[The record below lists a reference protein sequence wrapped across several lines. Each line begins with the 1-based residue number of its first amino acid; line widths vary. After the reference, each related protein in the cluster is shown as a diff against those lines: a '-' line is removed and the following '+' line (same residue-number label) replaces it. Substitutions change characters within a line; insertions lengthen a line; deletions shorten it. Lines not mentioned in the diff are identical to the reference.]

1 MACVI
6 YLLYSTVRAK
16 LGSLDTNASL
26 HCLPP
31 LSTVGEKRLGAGG
44 GVEKAKRL
52 ARRQVEAEGLGVQ
65 NQLQVMGVPSGHL
78 HTTTRFWFEG
88 DVQP

>member
-31 LSTVGEKRLGAGG
+31 LSAVGEKRLGAGG
-44 GVEKAKRL
+44 EKAAKRL

-65 NQLQVMGVPSGHL
+65 SQLQVPIPDGSAFLSPAYHHQILV
-78 HTTTRFWFEG
+78 
-88 DVQP
+88 

>member
-16 LGSLDTNASL
+16 PGSFNTNTSL

-31 LSTVGEKRLGAGG
+31 PSTVGEKRLRGG
-44 GVEKAKRL
+44 E
-52 ARRQVEAEGLGVQ
+52 EGKKK
-65 NQLQVMGVPSGHL
+65 
-78 HTTTRFWFEG
+78 
-88 DVQP
+88 QPRGWLPGRWTQKD